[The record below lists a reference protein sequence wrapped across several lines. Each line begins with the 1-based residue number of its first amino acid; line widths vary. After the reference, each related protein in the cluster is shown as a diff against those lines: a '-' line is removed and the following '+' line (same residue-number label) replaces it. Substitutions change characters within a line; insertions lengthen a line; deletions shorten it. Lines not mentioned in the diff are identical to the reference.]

1 MLIGRLGW
9 NNRPLVAV
17 VSKPDGEDSIGQKNQ
32 PCTCKAGF
40 TLVGARGFE
49 PPASASR
56 TLRSTRLSHAPIHQR
71 MLASQHTLIA
81 VVPKVGVEPTRA
93 CTQRFLRPPRLPFRH
108 FGIDKILVGV
118 PRFERG
124 TS

>member
-1 MLIGRLGW
+1 MVRWMIDHRCEMLH
-9 NNRPLVAV
+9 
-17 VSKPDGEDSIGQKNQ
+17 KKNGL
-32 PCTCKAGF
+32 PKKTVLP
-40 TLVGARGFE
+40 LVGARGFE

-71 MLASQHTLIA
+71 MLASQHTLIT

-108 FGIDKILVGV
+108 FG
-118 PRFERG
+118 
-124 TS
+124 